1 MLWPVTNYIR
11 AMKTTFTKIYYTLLL
26 ILAGLTATFA
36 QTGQSPATVSG
47 KLVNDQGAIIDYAT
61 VSLIKTADSTVV
73 KGALTNDAGVYVFN
87 NIKPG
92 DYRVIATNIGY
103 TKTVSTP
110 FTVTADKNSFALP
123 DLKMGTNVKTLNT
136 VTITSTKPLI
146 ERKIDRTVMNVE
158 NSPLAAGN
166 TAMEIL
172 ERAPGVTID
181 KDDNISLKGKQGV
194 TVMIND
200 KLTYLSPQ
208 QLATLLRSTDG
219 TTIQSIEIITNPSAK
234 YDAAGNSGIINIK
247 LKKNKQSGTNGSINA
262 GVGHSKGTRDNLSLN
277 LNHKEGNLNVYGTF
291 SHGDNPS
298 YRVLDL
304 VRKITHKDTITYFT
318 QATQMPQTYHY
329 NNFNVGAD
337 LDMTS
342 KNTIGIVVSGNTNKE
357 LDLNYN
363 QTKIGAFPGAVDSSL
378 NTNSSIDQ
386 TFRNFAVNLNDRL
399 KLDTLGQT
407 ISVDLD
413 YSKFNN
419 NSKASYVTNYFLQNG
434 DIQRDPELLRNET
447 PSDIEIHSF
456 KADYAKPL
464 SKTIKLEAGVKFSSV
479 KTDNDLRAEK
489 SIDGVYVNDTTRSN
503 RFIYTEKIDAG
514 YLNLNKEYKTGSV
527 QVGLRAEYTKSN
539 GNLVGSTPVDRS
551 YLNFFPSLFINQTLS
566 KTSELNFSYSRRIDR
581 PNYGELN
588 PFVYYLDPY
597 TFNKGNAFL
606 KPQYT
611 NNFELGYVY
620 NKTIDISFG
629 YSRTSDAITEIIL
642 TQGNKSFQ
650 TNLNLATQT
659 GYNINVYSPY
669 TITNWWTG
677 NVNFNGFYM
686 GFKSNDVNGGNINNG
701 RKAFVLKSTQNL
713 LFAGFKGEVSGNY
726 RSALTYGIYDIH
738 ARYNI
743 DAAVS
748 RSFSNN
754 KFNIKFGVDDVFNM
768 QRNDIDSRE
777 LGNDFS
783 IRQKRDSRLYKL
795 NITYNFG
802 SAQIKKRE
810 HRTGAEDEN
819 NRVSGGN

>member
-1 MLWPVTNYIR
+1 
-11 AMKTTFTKIYYTLLL
+11 MKTIFTKIYYTASLLF
-26 ILAGLTATFA
+26 IGLSSTFA
-36 QTGQSPATVSG
+36 QSQATING
-47 KLVNDQGAIIDYAT
+47 KLLNEQGAIVDYAS
-61 VSLIKTADSTVV
+61 VSLLKAKDSTIV
-73 KGALTNDAGVYVFN
+73 KGTLTNDNGAYVFD

-92 DYRVIATNIGY
+92 SYIIKATNVGY
-103 TKTVSTP
+103 ATTTSAVFSVSG
-110 FTVTADKNSFALP
+110 DKNSFSVP
-123 DLKMGTNVKTLNT
+123 DLKMQISSKTLNT
-136 VTITSTKPLI
+136 VTITSTRPLI

-200 KLTYLSPQ
+200 KLTYLSAQ

-219 TTIQSIEIITNPSAK
+219 STIQSIEVITNPSAK

-247 LKKNKQSGTNGSINA
+247 LKKNKQSGTNGSITA
-262 GVGHSKGTRDNLSLN
+262 GVGRSKGTRDNMSLN
-277 LNHKEGNLNVYGTF
+277 LNHKEGNLNVFGSF

-298 YRVLDL
+298 YRVMDL
-304 VRKITHKDTITYFT
+304 LRKITQGDTTTYFT

-329 NNFNVGAD
+329 TNFNVGAD

-342 KNTIGIVVSGNTNKE
+342 KNTLGIVINGNTNKE
-357 LDLNYN
+357 FDRNYN
-363 QTKIGAFPGAVDSSL
+363 QTRIGLFPGAVDSSL
-378 NTNSSIDQ
+378 NTNSNIDQ

-399 KLDTLGQT
+399 KLDTSGQT

-419 NSKASYVTNYFLQNG
+419 NSKANYVTNYFLPNG
-434 DIQRDPELLRNET
+434 DMQHDPELLRNET

-489 SIDGVYVNDTTRSN
+489 AINGVYVNDTTRSN

-527 QVGLRAEYTKSN
+527 QVGLRAEYTQSN

-551 YLNFFPSLFINQTLS
+551 YLNFFPSLFVNQTLS

-581 PNYGELN
+581 PSYGELN

-642 TQGNKSFQ
+642 TQGDKSFQ

-659 GYNINVYSPY
+659 NYNLNIYTPY

-686 GFKSNDVNGGNINNG
+686 GFKSSDVNGGNINNG

-738 ARYNI
+738 ARYNV
-743 DAAVS
+743 DAAIS
-748 RSFSNN
+748 RSFTNN
-754 KFNIKFGVDDVFNM
+754 KFNVKFGVDDVFNLL
-768 QRNDIDSRE
+768 RNNIDSHE

-783 IRQKRDSRLYKL
+783 IRQKRDTRLYKL

-810 HRTGAEDEN
+810 HRAGAEDEN
-819 NRVSGGN
+819 NRVGGGN